1 MTRKISLAI
10 AGVLIATLVVAVS
23 YASGGTHAKKASF
36 VAALVSDVGKFN
48 DKSFNQGQLA
58 GLKLAKAK
66 LGVQILPI
74 QSNSSSDYLPNLTTA
89 VRRNANIVMAAGY
102 LLAPTLS
109 QIAPQFPKTD
119 FTITDDS
126 VKGPDFKKAKSVKN
140 IEGLVYASNQ
150 SGCLVGYLAGEMV
163 KKHGGKQVIGAVGGI
178 KIPAVDDYI
187 VGYKYCAKLA
197 DPKIKVLVGYSQDFV
212 AQDKC
217 KTVAQN
223 QIGQGSQ
230 VEFQVAGLCGLGV
243 LSAADDGK
251 VWGIGA
257 DADQYRLA
265 KRVLTSALKRVD
277 VGIYDAVQQSKSG
290 KFKGGS
296 DLLFDLKNNGVGVGK
311 INPSVPKS
319 FIAKMNA
326 LKAKIVSGK
335 VKVPVAPGSPLTG
348 LVK

>member
-1 MTRKISLAI
+1 MTRKIALAI
-10 AGVLIATLVVAVS
+10 AGVAVVTLVVAAG
-23 YASGGTHAKKASF
+23 YASGGTSAKKAPF
-36 VAALVSDVGKFN
+36 LAALISDVGKFN

-58 GLKLAKAK
+58 GLKRAKAK

-163 KKHGGKQVIGAVGGI
+163 KKNGGKQVIGAVGGI

-223 QIGQGSQ
+223 QIGEGSQ

-243 LSAADDGK
+243 LSAADDAK
-251 VWGIGA
+251 IWGIGV
-257 DADQYRLA
+257 DVDQYSLA
-265 KRVLTSALKRVD
+265 KRVLTSALKRID
-277 VGIYDAVQQSKSG
+277 VGIFDAVQQAKQG

-311 INPSVPKS
+311 INPSVPKA

-326 LKAKIVSGK
+326 LKAKIISGK

-348 LVK
+348 LLK